1 MKASAAHNNPCVV
14 IMVQLFW
21 TQASLLTCIHIFF
34 ILPHFIEKNER
45 ERESCSLIHLF
56 PPSQRTLERRESSRT
71 LLFIVTVAALK
82 KKKLFGAVLPP
93 QPPQKYNT
101 FISFPSLHP
110 FTPSPTV
117 GALRAGCIIHSF
129 LGGAV
134 ERKSWRESRA
144 GEARA

>member
-1 MKASAAHNNPCVV
+1 MFPFSIIKINVSMKASAAHNNPCVV

-82 KKKLFGAVLPP
+82 KKAFRRRVASTATAEIQHFHFLSIPP
-93 QPPQKYNT
+93 SVHSVPHCWCSQSWMYN
-101 FISFPSLHP
+101 
-110 FTPSPTV
+110 
-117 GALRAGCIIHSF
+117 SF
-129 LGGAV
+129 LP
-134 ERKSWRESRA
+134 RWSC
-144 GEARA
+144 